1 MESDRRPR
9 RSKCDKWLAQRAIAA
24 CWLEEKSYKWS
35 AQFCLFQCW
44 DFAINWRHGIIKA
57 SLLKETHISI
67 KKKQTHTHTLLSGA
81 IRWSVWVKT
90 SSFKWINGKSIAHN
104 TTWSTQWSC
113 HRLRRLMSQ
122 RCLAFIELKREHLE
136 DFMERLWDVGTGKDG
151 DITNTPRCLLEKWSR
166 EWIIIISPS
175 WNEVILGWFLWRKPS
190 FTVTLASEVTR
201 I

>member
-1 MESDRRPR
+1 MESSKLHCWRKHTSPSK
-9 RSKCDKWLAQRAIAA
+9 RSK
-24 CWLEEKSYKWS
+24 
-35 AQFCLFQCW
+35 
-44 DFAINWRHGIIKA
+44 
-57 SLLKETHISI
+57 
-67 KKKQTHTHTLLSGA
+67 HTHTLLSGA

-190 FTVTLASEVTR
+190 FTVTSWWGRGLNLSRSSHLIFQYVFSHLMRGRDET
-201 I
+201 IPLSIIYLWYMYILYLYYHIYIYYLYI